1 MAAGIRAERLRL
13 EGQLEE
19 ALGMLASQKRHI
31 WYVQTSS
38 SPLFTQVRDRFLQ
51 AELLREL
58 GRTEGARSWY
68 ETIDQLS
75 AFDVPYRAVARR
87 RLAEM
92 AARGGWS

>member
-1 MAAGIRAERLRL
+1 M
-13 EGQLEE
+13 
-19 ALGMLASQKRHI
+19 
-31 WYVQTSS
+31 WYAQTSS

-58 GRTEGARSWY
+58 GRPAEARRWY

-75 AFDVPYRAVARR
+75 AFDVPYRPVAER

-92 AARGGWS
+92 DAGGGG